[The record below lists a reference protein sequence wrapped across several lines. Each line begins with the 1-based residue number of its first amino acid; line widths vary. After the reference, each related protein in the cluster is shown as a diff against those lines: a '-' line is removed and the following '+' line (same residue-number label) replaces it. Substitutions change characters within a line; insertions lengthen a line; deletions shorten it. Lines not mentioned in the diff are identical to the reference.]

1 MPRLSRF
8 LLGHKLAVAGAW
20 LLVLVAG
27 MAAAGAV
34 SARLSQEFAFPGEEG
49 YEANVAILRAY
60 GTGGPA
66 SPLVPVVTL
75 PAGVTVDSPG
85 VRAALAA
92 AFGEV
97 AEDPRLRV
105 LAWPATTEDR
115 RLVADGGRTVFGL
128 VWGPGVGWTPAPPS

>member
-8 LLGHKLAVAGAW
+8 LLGHKLAVAAAW
-20 LLVLVAG
+20 LLVLVGG

-34 SARLSQEFAFPGEEG
+34 PARLSQEFAFPGEEG

-60 GTGGPA
+60 GTGGSG

-75 PAGVTVDSPG
+75 PEGLTVDSPG
-85 VRAALAA
+85 VRSALAA
-92 AFGEV
+92 AFGGV

-105 LAWPATTEDR
+105 LAWP
-115 RLVADGGRTVFGL
+115 G
-128 VWGPGVGWTPAPPS
+128 PAPPARA